1 MNFQHFR
8 IKCDFNAI
16 SSEKTATS
24 WDRRIRGKNTKNIFI
39 ARCYIF
45 SIIICSI
52 CIYIWPFAFYLID
65 CNVFS
70 LFNLICEYV
79 RPCNLNA
86 ACGELCDLWHDW
98 LNCHGEND
106 VSWLMT
112 SHKGFQIFVQSHSW
126 KFPSANGNVNE
137 NENIL

>member
-1 MNFQHFR
+1 VILTLFPVRKRRRVEIDESEGR
-8 IKCDFNAI
+8 IQKIFLLRAV
-16 SSEKTATS
+16 TS
-24 WDRRIRGKNTKNIFI
+24 FPLSF
-39 ARCYIF
+39 ALYA
-45 SIIICSI
+45 
-52 CIYIWPFAFYLID
+52 CIYIWPFAFYLIE